1 MIRVPKH
8 LVTATRKWQY
18 ATTPLRTYTSSAPIA
33 ASLPYHLVVGLPALS
48 PTMDSGSLAEWYV
61 QEGDR
66 FSAGDAVAK
75 IETDKASIDFEAQD
89 DGFVAKL
96 LQPVGVDLAV
106 GTPIMVTVED
116 EADVAAFAE
125 YSLPKEENAAA
136 VAAAAPPTP
145 PPVPAPV
152 ATTPPPSVPSTPP
165 PPPPVAAPV
174 AVPPRPPV
182 QVTAPSSSS
191 SVAVAYGFSTA
202 KVSPLAKTL
211 AAQQKAYIERYG
223 TTGQRPIL

>member
-1 MIRVPKH
+1 MFRISKG
-8 LVTATRKWQY
+8 LVKATRKWQC
-18 ATTPLRTYTSSAPIA
+18 ATTLLRTYSHSVPVT

-48 PTMDSGSLAEWYV
+48 PTMNSGSLAEWYV

-66 FSAGDAVAK
+66 FAAGDAVAK

-89 DGFVAKL
+89 DGYVAKL

-125 YSLPKEENAAA
+125 YTLPKEEKAAA
-136 VAAAAPPTP
+136 VAASPPTP
-145 PPVPAPV
+145 AATPP
-152 ATTPPPSVPSTPP
+152 PPPSVPSTPP
-165 PPPPVAAPV
+165 PPSPVAAPV
-174 AVPPRPPV
+174 AVPPPPPPV
-182 QVTAPSSSS
+182 STSTS

>member
-1 MIRVPKH
+1 MIRVSKSF
-8 LVTATRKWQY
+8 VTATTRKWQF
-18 ATTPLRTYTSSAPIA
+18 ATTPLRNYFNSVPLAT
-33 ASLPYHLVVGLPALS
+33 SLPYHLVVGLPALS
-48 PTMDSGSLAEWYV
+48 PTMNSGSLAEWYV

-116 EADVAAFAE
+116 EADVAAFAD
-125 YSLPKEENAAA
+125 YTLPKEEKAA
-136 VAAAAPPTP
+136 VAASPPTP

-152 ATTPPPSVPSTPP
+152 ATPPPPPSVPSTPP
-165 PPPPVAAPV
+165 PPPSPVTAPV
-174 AVPPRPPV
+174 AVSPPPPV
-182 QVTAPSSSS
+182 AAVSSTSSS
-191 SVAVAYGFSTA
+191 AVAYGFSTT
-202 KVSPLAKTL
+202 KVSPLVKTL
-211 AAQQKAYIERYG
+211 AAQQKAYIDRYG